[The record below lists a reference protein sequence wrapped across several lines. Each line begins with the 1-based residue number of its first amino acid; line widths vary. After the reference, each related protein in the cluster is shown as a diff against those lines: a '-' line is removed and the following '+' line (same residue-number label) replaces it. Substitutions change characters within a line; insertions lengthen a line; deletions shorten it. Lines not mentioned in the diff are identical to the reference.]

1 MTRLPPAM
9 RRRKRRRLKCAGA
22 PIEANALPR
31 AFSGAQRFRESRS
44 ERMDRGSKR
53 SHLSPKSLP
62 VEVSMKCSLVQA
74 WQTTGLCV
82 PFGTS
87 GASDSQCCTFSPVR
101 GHLKTIWPMADEH
114 PVNTEP
120 MLDPD
125 QNLALRAVVLWR
137 LMQNRR
143 GSSPTAVQNA
153 TRRSGNDFRPSC
165 GLAAPPRLQLACEVL
180 FKIAALVTL
189 NGNVKTQV

>member
-1 MTRLPPAM
+1 M

-31 AFSGAQRFRESRS
+31 GFSGAQRFRESRS

-74 WQTTGLCV
+74 WQTTALCV

-125 QNLALRAVVLWR
+125 QNLALRAVVPCR
-137 LMQNRR
+137 TGGDRHQ
-143 GSSPTAVQNA
+143 TAVQNA